1 MFKKIVDFFK
11 SSFKSTPLQ
20 SATVVVEPTIEK
32 TAKVVEM
39 EQSSEVV
46 EEPVKKPKR
55 TKKKAEDT
63 SPLKVVE

>member
-20 SATVVVEPTIEK
+20 SATVVVEPTIEE

-39 EQSSEVV
+39 EQPV
-46 EEPVKKPKR
+46 E
-55 TKKKAEDT
+55 KKKRAKKKTTTEDS

>member
-20 SATVVVEPTIEK
+20 SATVVVEPTIEE

-39 EQSSEVV
+39 EQPV
-46 EEPVKKPKR
+46 E
-55 TKKKAEDT
+55 KKKRAKKKTTTEDT